1 MIDRK
6 VVIDKDNQNEH
17 ILSEDVIFFDN
28 DDFSVYQSKSWIQ
41 NGWMY
46 KLDNEYF
53 DGIED
58 INDFKQFVADVFHVY
73 DFNQENFYKCVVAKN
88 VKSICKDI
96 GGTETDND
104 VVESIDF
111 LTYLGENYKLFII
124 EIYVNSTIC
133 NLIPNI
139 ISILRK
145 VYKTLIV
152 IFFKDEELKDVV
164 EADWTPE
171 DFVYMLDERYN
182 KIFST
187 YPMLC
192 KKLEV
197 KDIFASL
204 SLMQSS

>member
-1 MIDRK
+1 MPIRNASIK
-6 VVIDKDNQNEH
+6 RTEGFSLWTYDKENQNEH
-17 ILSEDVIFFDN
+17 ILSEDVIFFAN

-58 INDFKQFVADVFHVY
+58 INDFKQFVSDVFHVY
-73 DFNQENFYKCVVAKN
+73 DFNQENFYNCVVAKN
-88 VKSICKDI
+88 AKSICKDI
-96 GGTETDND
+96 GGTETDKD

-111 LTYLGENYKLFII
+111 LTYLGENYKLIF
-124 EIYVNSTIC
+124 EDNNYECFVHLPLYRYDVWNEVTDRTID
-133 NLIPNI
+133 
-139 ISILRK
+139 
-145 VYKTLIV
+145 VYLY
-152 IFFKDEELKDVV
+152 DEELKDVI

-192 KKLEV
+192 KSWK
-197 KDIFASL
+197 
-204 SLMQSS
+204 